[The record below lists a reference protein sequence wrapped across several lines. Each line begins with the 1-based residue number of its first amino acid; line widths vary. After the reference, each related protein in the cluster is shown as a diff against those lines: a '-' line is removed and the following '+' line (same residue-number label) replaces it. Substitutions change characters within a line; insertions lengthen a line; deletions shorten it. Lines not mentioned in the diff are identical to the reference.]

1 MPLSITEIGAETYP
15 TALAFLRR
23 SPYRNAISLGQMT
36 QLRASSYTLAALSND
51 TVVGVA
57 SIRRDLPLP
66 RLSFV
71 VDFPGVLPPL
81 LAGLVEAHP
90 HLQGQPVGVLL
101 PLARMPLLNGMVQ
114 VEERRLLYQMVAE
127 PETLRLS
134 EQHAAQR
141 LSADMRAELVAL
153 HNATAG
159 WQSWHPDNG
168 PAFGV
173 VTTTGQLQAIAAT
186 CFATRDVIEIGWAMQ
201 PAAVPALQGCIGAL
215 AQLCFGLASRVYLF
229 VEAGDDEIV
238 TGCRHLGFW
247 PAERFM
253 WIVARL
259 NLT

>member
-1 MPLSITEIGAETYP
+1 
-15 TALAFLRR
+15 
-23 SPYRNAISLGQMT
+23 MT

-57 SIRRDLPLP
+57 SIRCDLPLA

-71 VDFPGVLPPL
+71 VDFPGVLPLL

-90 HLQGQPVGVLL
+90 YLQGQPVGALL
-101 PLARMPLLNGMVQ
+101 PLARLPLLNGMVQ

-134 EQHAAQR
+134 EQHTAQR
-141 LSADMRAELVAL
+141 LSADMRTDLVAL
-153 HNATAG
+153 YNATAG

-168 PAFGV
+168 PVFGV
-173 VTTTGQLQAIAAT
+173 VATNGQLQAIAAT

-215 AQLCFGLASRVYLF
+215 TQVCFGLASRVYLF

-253 WIVARL
+253 WVVARL